1 MRRVCAG
8 LVMVMLGGVGC
19 GDSTEGGAGPQEE
32 SDFTSQASFFKG
44 GSRIKVRRMT
54 TTEGLRWSEA
64 TYDAARLRPCTWQP
78 VAPDGDLYCLSD
90 NLHRI
95 TWNETPFYVDES
107 CTEEGVISASPLP
120 AGTILAKE
128 AAPPGVLQQL
138 FHLGA
143 RVTGSVYLR
152 DDSGGCHALPNNSSR
167 AAYHF
172 GGEVTGNTFVK
183 GQLRQHVSKDGVAA
197 HFVEGEDGSF
207 SFHHLEST
215 EHGVTCAVQR
225 AQDASLRCL
234 PSGQDAA
241 VALLGGLS
249 ADANCSEPI
258 LMATSCNAPRFAVE
272 PSSSRCETGVSVFST
287 GPVATELYAISED
300 GTCMESSLGPNGP
313 CFHRPGQ
320 EVPPTRWPEARH
332 VDMEAHGRLVVRGA
346 RLNDS
351 LHVPMGLFD
360 TQLNADCHF
369 EADMS
374 GQLRC
379 FPTTPTSNLGLY
391 ADASCTQALAQ
402 TYEEHCYTGPYAVVA
417 ATTAGD
423 AHRVFHLGARHQ
435 GPTYAKIML
444 TGQPTRCAEVSTP
457 ATSKRWFL
465 GEELPA
471 SELVPGRATL
481 D

>member
-19 GDSTEGGAGPQEE
+19 GDSTEGGLGPTEDV
-32 SDFTSQASFFKG
+32 DFTSQESFFKG

-54 TTEGLRWSEA
+54 TTEGLRWAEA

-90 NLHRI
+90 NLHRT

-107 CTEEGVISASPLP
+107 CTKEGVISASPLP
-120 AGTILAKE
+120 VGTILAKE

-172 GGEVTGNTFVK
+172 GDEVTGNTFVK

-207 SFHHLEST
+207 SFHHLDAT
-215 EHGVTCAVQR
+215 EHGVTCAVQQ

-249 ADANCSEPI
+249 ADASCSEPV
-258 LMATSCNAPRFAVE
+258 LMATACNAPRFAVE

-287 GPVATELYAISED
+287 GPVATEMYAISED

-369 EADMS
+369 EADTS

-379 FPTTPTSNLGLY
+379 FPTTPTFNLGLY

-423 AHRVFHLGARHQ
+423 AHRAFHLGARHQ